1 MDAPPSSPLLTPHEQ
16 LGILALRFLH
26 DLANHASAFYGFSSI
41 LTDEVPPGSPGREM
55 VEQLTAAADR
65 FGTALGEFGA
75 FKSQLTGRL
84 PVISAMEA
92 TLSLAAGLPAMP
104 GWVMAPPTEIATGQR
119 LAAEPRW
126 LQHLAAVIVRRA
138 PSGGEVRFRCVT
150 DQGEPHAS
158 VVFAFRGDPGLAER
172 IWFAA
177 EGGKADLSC
186 AREIVRRF
194 GGKSEVD
201 LASRKLQLRFPLVT

>member
-1 MDAPPSSPLLTPHEQ
+1 MDAPSASPLLTPHEQ

-41 LTDEVPPGSPGREM
+41 LTDEVAPGAPGREM

-65 FGTALGEFGA
+65 FGNALSEFGA
-75 FKSQLTGRL
+75 FKSQLAGRL
-84 PVISAMEA
+84 PVVSVLEAALAM
-92 TLSLAAGLPAMP
+92 AAGISSTP
-104 GWVMAPPTEIATGQR
+104 GWSMLPPTDLATGQR

-126 LQHLAAVIVRRA
+126 LQHLAAVITRRA
-138 PSGGEVRFRCVT
+138 PGGGESGLRVSGEGEAHAQVEFRFK
-150 DQGEPHAS
+150 
-158 VVFAFRGDPGLAER
+158 GDPGLADR

-177 EGGKADLSC
+177 EPTKADLSC

-194 GGKSEVD
+194 GGRSEVD
-201 LASRKLQLRFPLVT
+201 LAGKRLLLRFPLVA

>member
-1 MDAPPSSPLLTPHEQ
+1 MEAPPASPLLTPHEQ

-55 VEQLTAAADR
+55 VEQLSAAADR
-65 FGTALGEFGA
+65 FGTALGEFGSY
-75 FKSQLTGRL
+75 KSQLAGRL
-84 PVISAMEA
+84 PVISALEA

-104 GWVMAPPTEIATGQR
+104 GWSMEPPTEIATGQR
-119 LAAEPRW
+119 IAAEPRW

-138 PSGGEVRFRCVT
+138 PAGGEAKFRVVT

-158 VVFAFRGDPGLAER
+158 IVFTFRGDPGLADR

-177 EGGKADLSC
+177 EAAKADLSC

-194 GGKSEVD
+194 GGKAEVD
-201 LASRKLQLRFPLVT
+201 VGARRLSLRLPLVG